1 MPGILAALL
10 SASLLTSV
18 FASSASAGVYT
29 WTDADGVVH
38 FSDRQ
43 PPARNHH
50 TVTLGETSVVP
61 MSENIEQGRR
71 VTTINQQVS
80 RSLEG
85 SNTGQRTM
93 SDKQEARER
102 KRKNARCEG
111 YRGKLERIQKQLRAG
126 YSNDQGNR
134 LRRQRR
140 EVSQKLSRECVLG

>member
-10 SASLLTSV
+10 SAAL
-18 FASSASAGVYT
+18 FAASASAGVYT

-43 PPARNHH
+43 PPARNHQ

-80 RSLEG
+80 RSLERPESG
-85 SNTGQRTM
+85 RSSAGTSEKT
-93 SDKQEARER
+93 KARQQKTCVGYR
-102 KRKNARCEG
+102 KRLA
-111 YRGKLERIQKQLRAG
+111 RIQQQLRAG
-126 YSNDQGNR
+126 YSNDRGNR

-140 EVSQKLSRECVLG
+140 DVSQALSRECLLQ

>member
-1 MPGILAALL
+1 MPG
-10 SASLLTSV
+10 SLVVLFIVSLFTLV

-38 FSDRQ
+38 FTDKQ
-43 PPARNHH
+43 PPTRNHD
-50 TVTLGETSVVP
+50 TVTLSEPSVVP

-80 RSLEG
+80 RSLERSDSGRRSAGG
-85 SNTGQRTM
+85 SKKT
-93 SDKQEARER
+93 DARHQ
-102 KRKNARCEG
+102 KTCEG
-111 YRGKLERIQKQLRAG
+111 YRKRLDRIQQKLRAG

-140 EVSQKLSRECVLG
+140 EVSQALSRECLLR